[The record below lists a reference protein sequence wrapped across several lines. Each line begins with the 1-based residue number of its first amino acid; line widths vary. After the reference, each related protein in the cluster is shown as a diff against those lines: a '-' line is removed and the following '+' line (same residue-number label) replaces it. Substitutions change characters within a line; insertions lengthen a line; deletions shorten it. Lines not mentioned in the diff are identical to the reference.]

1 MPDLMDSIVEL
12 AGKAGKVIDGYLVPA
27 AEIAK
32 DVINLIDQAKTVVS
46 TDDVATLQQL
56 RDELK
61 AKVIAHANKTEATL
75 RGEE

>member
-46 TDDVATLQQL
+46 TDDIATLQQL
-56 RDELK
+56 RDELE
-61 AKVIAHANKTEATL
+61 AKVMAHADKTEAEL
-75 RGEE
+75 RGS